1 MPVFAIFETDGR
13 QIRAEEG
20 DVLQLDLRDGVQ
32 TGTKLSF
39 DRVLLANG
47 GDASTVGAPLISGAS
62 VACEVVEPI
71 VKGEKLEIQKVRRRH
86 NSRRHTG
93 HRQKYTH
100 VKVTAISV
108 PGLKIAEKT
117 EKAEKK

>member
-13 QIRAEEG
+13 QIRAQEG

-32 TGTKLSF
+32 TGTTLQF

-47 GDASTVGAPLISGAS
+47 GAESVLGAPVISGAS
-62 VACEVVEPI
+62 IACEVVEPI

-93 HRQKYTH
+93 HRQKFTH
-100 VKVTAISV
+100 VKVTGIKI
-108 PGLKIAEKT
+108 PGLKVAT
-117 EKAEKK
+117 TQS

>member
-1 MPVFAIFETDGR
+1 MSVFAIFETDGR

-20 DVLQLDLRDGVQ
+20 AVLQLDLRDGVQ
-32 TGTKLSF
+32 TGTTLQF

-47 GDASTVGAPLISGAS
+47 GAASVLGQPIIDGAM

-71 VKGEKLEIQKVRRRH
+71 VKGEKLEIQKIRRRH

-100 VKVTAISV
+100 VKVTSIKI
-108 PGLKIAEKT
+108 PGLQVAAT
-117 EKAEKK
+117 QS